1 MSANVLVV
9 DIKLGW
15 VSHEGSGDE
24 DPDAGLAENQTQIL
38 KKDKQKN
45 PN

>member
-15 VSHEGSGDE
+15 VCHEGSGDE
-24 DPDAGLAENQTQIL
+24 DPNAGLAEN
-38 KKDKQKN
+38 
-45 PN
+45 